1 MYLPFDP
8 AISLGFYPKEI
19 KHVSTER
26 LSMNIHNSFIYNCQN
41 PETTQMFIN
50 SNVSGKTIVIYLHN
64 GVLFSN
70 TKEWTIDIH
79 SNMDESLKKMMLN
92 E

>member
-1 MYLPFDP
+1 
-8 AISLGFYPKEI
+8 
-19 KHVSTER
+19 
-26 LSMNIHNSFIYNCQN
+26 
-41 PETTQMFIN
+41 MFIN